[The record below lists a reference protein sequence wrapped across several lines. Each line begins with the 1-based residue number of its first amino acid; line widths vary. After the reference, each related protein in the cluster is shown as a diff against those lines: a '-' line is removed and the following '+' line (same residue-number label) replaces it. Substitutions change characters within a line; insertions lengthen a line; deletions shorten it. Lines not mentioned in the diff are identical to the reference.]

1 MARFH
6 DRVVVITGA
15 SEGIGAACARRFAAE
30 GGRLV
35 LAARRPGPLEALADE
50 LRRGG
55 VTALAVPT
63 DVGDVAACE
72 RLVATTCAELGGLDV
87 LVNNAGAHF
96 RGPVRERSPAEI
108 ATMIDVNAR
117 APLVLSRLA
126 LDALVASRGA
136 IVNVASIAGMTPLP
150 DAATYSAS
158 KFALRAFSIAL
169 AEELRG
175 SGVGVSLVSP
185 GPILDTG
192 FLMESLEEA
201 ADVVFAQPM
210 STADEVAALV
220 VECAADR
227 KRERVKPRSSA
238 ALATAAYLL
247 PALRRVL
254 EPAMKLKGRRAKA
267 RYRKQRRTGE

>member
-1 MARFH
+1 MNRFEN
-6 DRVVVITGA
+6 RVVVITGA
-15 SEGIGAACARRFAAE
+15 SEGIGAACARRFATE
-30 GGRLV
+30 GARLV
-35 LAARRPGPLEALADE
+35 LAARRPGPLETLAEE
-50 LRRGG
+50 LRARHTT
-55 VTALAVPT
+55 VLVVPT
-63 DVGDVAACE
+63 DVGDLAACE
-72 RLVATTCAELGGLDV
+72 RLIATTCAELGGIDV
-87 LVNNAGAHF
+87 LVNNAGTHV
-96 RGPVRERSPAEI
+96 RGPVRDRTPTEI

-126 LDALVASRGA
+126 LDALLVSRGA

-175 SGVGVSLVSP
+175 TGVGVSLVSP

-192 FLMESLEEA
+192 FLMESLENA

-210 STADEVAALV
+210 STADEIAQLV

-227 KRERVKPRSSA
+227 KRERVKPASSA
-238 ALATAAYLL
+238 ALATLAYLV
-247 PALRRVL
+247 PSLRRIL
-254 EPAMKLKGRRAKA
+254 EPAMKAKGRRAKA
-267 RYRKQRRTGE
+267 KYRRARGA